1 MRLKVAV
8 CDDSRTDQEYVS
20 GLLRSFAEATG
31 RDIEIYTF
39 LSAEEFLFR
48 YAEEKDFQILI
59 LDIEMGN
66 MNGVELAGKLRK
78 DNHDLQILFVTGFPD
93 FMAEGY
99 EVDAIHYLLKPVT
112 QERFFRAMEKAAE
125 RLKQAQ
131 PVLLLQENGET
142 MRIVVNSIYFVEVF
156 SHSCVL
162 HTTDGNVECRTAIS
176 RLESELGSQFIR
188 VHRAFL
194 VNIEYMKRIAKT
206 EILLENGETVPL
218 ARRKY
223 SEVNLAFINYFGG
236 RLGIK

>member
-1 MRLKVAV
+1 MKLKVAI
-8 CDDSRTDQEYVS
+8 CDDSRIDQEYVS

-31 RDIEIYTF
+31 RDIEIHSF

-48 YAEEKDFQILI
+48 YAEEKDFQILV
-59 LDIEMGN
+59 LDIEMGK

-78 DNHDLQILFVTGFPD
+78 DNQDLQILFVTGFPD

-112 QERFFRAMEKAAE
+112 QESFFRAMEKAAG
-125 RLKQAQ
+125 RLKQTQ
-131 PVLLLQENGET
+131 PVLLLQENGEM
-142 MRIVVNSIYFVEVF
+142 MRIALNDIYFVEVF

-162 HTTDGNVECRTAIS
+162 HITDGNVECRTAIS
-176 RLESELGSQFIR
+176 RLENELGNQFIR

-194 VNIEYMKRIAKT
+194 VNMEHMKKITKT
-206 EILLENGETVPL
+206 EILLENGEKIPL

-236 RLGIK
+236 KLGIK